1 MKPLKL
7 PIIVIIIVLIT
18 AAVLLVSDLKL
29 PSLEPAPTTSP
40 STGPDSEVSGLIKVV
55 QPVKNERVVSPL
67 IVTGEARGYW
77 YFEAS
82 FPVKIYDDNGTELGV
97 IPAQAQSEWMTEDFV
112 PFRAILKFAKPT
124 TDTGILVLEKDN
136 PSGLPEHDAQLRI
149 PVRFDLAN
157 WPDNQVD
164 ESVPP
169 SSRGCKVGG
178 CSSQLCVDESEEDVV
193 TTCEFKAEYACYQSA
208 KCERQEDGQCGWTP
222 TEELVTCLRSAWEAE
237 AQ

>member
-1 MKPLKL
+1 
-7 PIIVIIIVLIT
+7 
-18 AAVLLVSDLKL
+18 
-29 PSLEPAPTTSP
+29 
-40 STGPDSEVSGLIKVV
+40 
-55 QPVKNERVVSPL
+55 
-67 IVTGEARGYW
+67 
-77 YFEAS
+77 
-82 FPVKIYDDNGTELGV
+82 
-97 IPAQAQSEWMTEDFV
+97 
-112 PFRAILKFAKPT
+112 
-124 TDTGILVLEKDN
+124 
-136 PSGLPEHDAQLRI
+136 LPEHDAQLRI